1 MRPLNYLPILR
12 LHGRDILASP
22 GMRLQRRHM
31 QHGRVSVFEHSLAV
45 ALMCVK
51 LSRALRLRVNE
62 RALVRGALLHDYFLY
77 DWHVK
82 DPDRPL
88 HGFAH
93 PRIAL
98 ENARRDYDLNP
109 IEEDIIRHHMFP
121 LTPVPPATREGWLVC
136 LADTMC
142 AARETFDLRRFSRSP
157 KRDDSKGVSGHVR

>member
-1 MRPLNYLPILR
+1 MLSDIRWIQDIADELERTGRLGRLR
-12 LHGRDILASP
+12 EYD
-22 GMRLQRRHM
+22 
-31 QHGRVSVFEHSLAV
+31 QHGSVSVYAHSLAV
-45 ALMCVK
+45 ARK
-51 LSRALRLRVNE
+51 ALELADRHHIQVDR
-62 RALVRGALLHDYFLY
+62 RSLVRGALLHDYFLY

-109 IEEDIIRHHMFP
+109 IEEDIIRRHMFP